1 MTKSEIK
8 TEIDEKL
15 NSKTNQT
22 HTINLNKN
30 YQITKQNPLDS
41 GLNKVFL
48 VDYSRIGELGD
59 KIRTSKN
66 DQCQVRLL
74 NTEMERD
81 EPKSNTS
88 IIGLGNNS

>member
-1 MTKSEIK
+1 MVKSEIK

-30 YQITKQNPLDS
+30 YQIMEKNPHDS

-48 VDYSRIGELGD
+48 VDFSRIGELGD

-66 DQCQVRLL
+66 
-74 NTEMERD
+74 E
-81 EPKSNTS
+81 
-88 IIGLGNNS
+88 